1 MDLMEGLAI
10 LEYLDG
16 RFLKPLERG
25 AWASRRGKGRFAF
38 SPLMNLPGIQR
49 FETSE

>member
-1 MDLMEGLAI
+1 MDPMEGLGI

-25 AWASRRGKGRFAF
+25 AWDSRSRR
-38 SPLMNLPGIQR
+38 
-49 FETSE
+49 